1 MFMRKTSYLYLCIM
15 LLIISTSFFAFLFSE
30 KQKEVR
36 SLQKQLYDFDQ
47 KLRQANAEVVKQ
59 KRYAESS
66 QSALNKYLS
75 GEVHTGIPNHN
86 VKTSSISPARMEELE
101 KMIKDYSKG
110 KNPNYNLYQDD
121 GSDTDKY

>member
-1 MFMRKTSYLYLCIM
+1 M
-15 LLIISTSFFAFLFSE
+15 
-30 KQKEVR
+30 
-36 SLQKQLYDFDQ
+36 QKQLYNFDQ

-75 GEVHTGIPNHN
+75 GEVYTGIPNSN
-86 VKTSSISPARMEELE
+86 AQPSSISPARMEEL
-101 KMIKDYSKG
+101 KKIYNDLRQGKD
-110 KNPNYNLYQDD
+110 PNYDIYQDD